1 MVDESAIFEA
11 PKLPASHWPALVA
24 TTWIS
29 GDAYSRAKLSSI
41 DHIQWLITFITQ
53 QMAIQSGSYRCNFLE
68 YSGCIDGYKMDMI
81 YGCPTGTSMRMM
93 YG

>member
-11 PKLPASHWPALVA
+11 PKLPASHWPALVV

-29 GDAYSRAKLSSI
+29 GDASPAKLSSI

-53 QMAIQSGSYRCNFLE
+53 QMAIQSGSYRCYSE
-68 YSGCIDGYKMDMI
+68 YS
-81 YGCPTGTSMRMM
+81 
-93 YG
+93 